1 MLALVYVFTIWCVA
15 TVLYVI
21 VNELEPNRPLAT
33 VLQFLILA
41 VGAAAIVRDGCCTSL
56 SGPSAPQSPLTL
68 ALCIRS
74 QGMLALV
81 YVFTIW
87 CVATVLYV
95 IVNELEPNRP
105 LATVLQFLILAV
117 GAAAIVRRLL
127 H

>member
-21 VNELEPNRPLAT
+21 VNELEPNR
-33 VLQFLILA
+33 
-41 VGAAAIVRDGCCTSL
+41 R
-56 SGPSAPQSPLTL
+56 
-68 ALCIRS
+68 
-74 QGMLALV
+74 
-81 YVFTIW
+81 
-87 CVATVLYV
+87 
-95 IVNELEPNRP
+95 